1 MFAAWLRPENKQKHR
16 KSHRRHV
23 RLSPAGTVTKPHD
36 TFFFFGYSAAPLP
49 RCYRAT
55 KTQRAVT
62 GGCELLA
69 CLHSLSLACRSNNRC
84 FTCSFPFSST
94 THSLNATPNSYT
106 LIPIPTS
113 NSTGRLPVS
122 TTPSREHRR
131 HLKMDRA
138 SGAHAQRDS
147 DEASSH
153 NGRGGRRTYSHAS
166 DNSGSPASKNRSQP
180 ILRSTPGQSYAL
192 PPKRHTGTSAVP
204 LNHEHRNHSI
214 NGNNIKET
222 FRPRSKAYA
231 SSQSSSKSPS
241 PSKGSSRSRHGISGT
256 QDTQAMPLVKRSN
269 DSWALD
275 QDSRLKLVN
284 IPKEY
289 WMKDVYFAVSRYGT
303 VVKIEMIVG
312 SRGNDAIVILQ

>member
-1 MFAAWLRPENKQKHR
+1 
-16 KSHRRHV
+16 
-23 RLSPAGTVTKPHD
+23 
-36 TFFFFGYSAAPLP
+36 
-49 RCYRAT
+49 
-55 KTQRAVT
+55 VT
-62 GGCELLA
+62 GGCELFA

-84 FTCSFPFSST
+84 FTCSFPSPST
-94 THSLNATPNSYT
+94 THPLNAIPNSYT

-113 NSTGRLPVS
+113 HSAGHLPVS
-122 TTPSREHRR
+122 KTPSREHRR

-147 DEASSH
+147 DGASSH
-153 NGRGGRRTYSHAS
+153 DGRGGRRTYSHAS
-166 DNSGSPASKNRSQP
+166 DHSGSPASRNRSQP
-180 ILRSTPGQSYAL
+180 ILRSTTGQSYAL
-192 PPKRHTGTSAVP
+192 PPKRRTGTSAVS
-204 LNHEHRNHSI
+204 LDHEHRNHSI

-275 QDSRLKLVN
+275 QDARLRLVN